1 MAELGVDRQAGVGAA
16 HWLPQA
22 HTPPA
27 SLACGSLASPSLQL
41 LLNSGASTSCWAMSS
56 CNQIGVAPAMDMP
69 EVLKS
74 LLEHSLSWPEKRTG
88 RNTGDLYWQG
98 T

>member
-1 MAELGVDRQAGVGAA
+1 MAELGVDRRAGAGAA
-16 HWLPQA
+16 HWLLQA

-27 SLACGSLASPSLQL
+27 SLACGSLASPCLSSCFL

-74 LLEHSLSWPEKRTG
+74 LLEHSLPWPEKRSG
-88 RNTGDLYWQG
+88 RNTGGLK
-98 T
+98 